1 MRVSAVSSISWRRP
15 VVGAGG
21 AVCLLAALTI
31 AGNVEGGL
39 PLLRRALPGPGPL
52 RAVFDAVARAAALVE
67 EVPHRGAGAP
77 PGPARTAPHHIT
89 SHHITHV
96 TSCTSCTLRDD
107 CQGREEHTDPALSSE
122 GGGFHTGDTAAPGCH
137 PNTMRWGGR
146 ARSGSPWCCPPV
158 MTSPRPRPWP
168 TPLSTCSV
176 SEVVV
181 VEGVKF

>member
-1 MRVSAVSSISWRRP
+1 MSALAVPCVSSPHLQLPAMSRVGSHCCDEPCRVRDRCAQSSTLWHEPPPSWKRFHTVRMHAWRRCP
-15 VVGAGG
+15 
-21 AVCLLAALTI
+21 T
-31 AGNVEGGL
+31 
-39 PLLRRALPGPGPL
+39 RACKDSP
-52 RAVFDAVARAAALVE
+52 
-67 EVPHRGAGAP
+67 
-77 PGPARTAPHHIT
+77 TSHHIT
-89 SHHITHV
+89 SHHTRHV
-96 TSCTSCTLRDD
+96 SCTSCTLRDD
-107 CQGREEHTDPALSSE
+107 CQGKEEHTDPALSSE